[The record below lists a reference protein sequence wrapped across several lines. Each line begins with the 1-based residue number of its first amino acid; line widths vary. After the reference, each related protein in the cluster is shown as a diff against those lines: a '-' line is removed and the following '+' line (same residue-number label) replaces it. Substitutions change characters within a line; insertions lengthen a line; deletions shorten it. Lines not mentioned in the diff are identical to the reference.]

1 MAVGFALMGVP
12 RAGASYWT
20 TFFPAAVVLGFGVTV
35 CVAPLTTTVMNAVDS
50 SLVGAASGVNNAASQ
65 IAALLAI
72 ALFGIVMSHV
82 FDATLQQ
89 RLDALALP
97 ADVLQALLSERVKLG
112 AMKVPEALD
121 AGMRAKVQAAVA
133 ESFVAGF
140 RWVMAL
146 SALMALAGAAIAW
159 VMIAPKAG
167 KR

>member
-1 MAVGFALMGVP
+1 
-12 RAGASYWT
+12 
-20 TFFPAAVVLGFGVTV
+20 VLGFGVTV

-112 AMKVPEALD
+112 AMKIPEALD